1 MSAMGINISQQL
13 TLFAQ
18 SILLGMA
25 VALVY
30 DLLRPFRIRLPR
42 LTALLDVLFCLVLS
56 VSVFLFMLRRAQG
69 SCGVMFCWARWAG
82 LSCISRFFPPC
93 CVLCGI
99 FGAPAF
105 YFCCIFSGSRC

>member
-42 LTALLDVLFCLVLS
+42 LTAVLDVLFCLVLS

-69 SCGVMFCWARWAG
+69 ELRGY
-82 LSCISRFFPPC
+82 
-93 CVLCGI
+93 VLL
-99 FGAPAF
+99 GAVGGAIL
-105 YFCCIFSGSRC
+105 YFTLFSALLRPVWDFWCIFSGSRC